1 MLVLR
6 PVFRLVG
13 EVGCDRRRA
22 ERSGRTI
29 LTGNPLEGPGRRLCG
44 DQRVM
49 GYAGWLWGVQVGTVR
64 NLVFYKYLLL

>member
-13 EVGCDRRRA
+13 EDGCDRGA
-22 ERSGRTI
+22 LRTVV
-29 LTGNPLEGPGRRLCG
+29 TGNPLEGLGRRLCG